1 MTTVKLYYCGK
12 TLTGIESRGHSGF
25 SSKGRDIVCAAV
37 SALMQALVL
46 GLEGRE
52 GFECLIDDRVPV
64 IRASWPSSE
73 QERLAILTETIAE
86 SLRVI
91 AQENPRY
98 VKLSTEEK

>member
-12 TLTGIESRGHSGF
+12 TLTGIESSGHSGY
-25 SSKGRDIVCAAV
+25 SHKGRDIVCAAV

-64 IRASWPSSE
+64 IRATWPSSE
-73 QERLAILTETIAE
+73 QERIAILTETIAE